1 MRLTGMLREAGISL
15 IAVDI
20 HGAPVVAVRV
30 EHDVKVRHEDRAI
43 RRSSQEGYVGT
54 KTCKES
60 AFCFGNPDL
69 ARANEIEFIAHDE
82 AETTTPGIAF
92 TRFLEDGRICMTNN
106 AAERALRGVAVGR
119 RNWTFAGSDAGGQRA
134 AAVYS
139 LVETCKLNDI
149 DPQAW
154 LADVLARLPDHPAK
168 RIDELLPWHWKER
181 QIAATVAA
189 QPLKQ
194 TLMQITCGVGRTGT
208 PEIAVSTVVVP
219 RLKSR
224 LAQLAKATP
233 AELSRDIR
241 KIVVMIEQ
249 AEAVATF
256 LSRP

>member
-30 EHDVKVRHEDRAI
+30 EQDVKVRHEDRAI

-106 AAERALRGVAVGR
+106 AAERALRGIAVGR

-139 LVETCKLNDI
+139 LVETALCR
-149 DPQAW
+149 
-154 LADVLARLPDHPAK
+154 ARHK
-168 RIDELLPWHWKER
+168 
-181 QIAATVAA
+181 QVYAAR
-189 QPLKQ
+189 
-194 TLMQITCGVGRTGT
+194 RTM
-208 PEIAVSTVVVP
+208 PNAFVFP
-219 RLKSR
+219 RF
-224 LAQLAKATP
+224 P
-233 AELSRDIR
+233 RDLCVIGS
-241 KIVVMIEQ
+241 
-249 AEAVATF
+249 A
-256 LSRP
+256 

>member
-1 MRLTGMLREAGISL
+1 MTQSQSNTCHHRRFGDPHGHWQTTTFIGDMRLTGMLREAGISL

-106 AAERALRGVAVGR
+106 AAERALRGIAVGR

-139 LVETCKLNDI
+139 LVETALCR
-149 DPQAW
+149 
-154 LADVLARLPDHPAK
+154 ARHK
-168 RIDELLPWHWKER
+168 
-181 QIAATVAA
+181 QVYAAR
-189 QPLKQ
+189 
-194 TLMQITCGVGRTGT
+194 RTM
-208 PEIAVSTVVVP
+208 PNAFVFP
-219 RLKSR
+219 RF
-224 LAQLAKATP
+224 P
-233 AELSRDIR
+233 RDLCVIGS
-241 KIVVMIEQ
+241 
-249 AEAVATF
+249 A
-256 LSRP
+256 

>member
-30 EHDVKVRHEDRAI
+30 EQDVKVRHEDRAI

-106 AAERALRGVAVGR
+106 AAERALRGIAVGR

-139 LVETCKLNDI
+139 LVES
-149 DPQAW
+149 
-154 LADVLARLPDHPAK
+154 K
-168 RIDELLPWHWKER
+168 RRSDAVHSAGLKFHGISASMSLLGH
-181 QIAATVAA
+181 
-189 QPLKQ
+189 
-194 TLMQITCGVGRTGT
+194 
-208 PEIAVSTVVVP
+208 
-219 RLKSR
+219 R
-224 LAQLAKATP
+224 LAIRSRVCLA
-233 AELSRDIR
+233 
-241 KIVVMIEQ
+241 Q
-249 AEAVATF
+249 ALGSTSFILQV
-256 LSRP
+256 